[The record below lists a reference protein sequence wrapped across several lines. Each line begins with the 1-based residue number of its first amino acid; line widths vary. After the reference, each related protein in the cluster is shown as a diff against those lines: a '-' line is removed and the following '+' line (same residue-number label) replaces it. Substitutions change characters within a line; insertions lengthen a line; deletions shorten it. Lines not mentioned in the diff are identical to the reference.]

1 MRPPEG
7 PPAAGPA
14 ADTPTNAPADAP
26 TETPV
31 PDPATVQRAAEWMA
45 RLWSGEASAADQ
57 AACATWRAAHAG
69 HEQAWQQLL
78 AFEHQL
84 ASVPAAMARHALRA
98 PARAASAARRRAMRL
113 LGLGLA
119 VGGIGYVVRESEAWT
134 LATADLRSATGENR
148 SVTLPDGTQLVLASA
163 SAVDLRYTAG
173 ERLIVLRAGEIL
185 ITSAPGPAPAA
196 RPLRVRSRQGTVQAL
211 GTRFSVR
218 QDAEA
223 SHVAVFEGAVDIR
236 PAQAGAAALRI
247 AAGQR
252 ASFTASGVQPPAPV
266 PDSAA
271 AWNRGILVADA
282 MPLGELTAELARYRP
297 GLLRC
302 DSAVAGLRV
311 SGVFSL
317 HDTDRALHNLTLSLP
332 VTVTYRTRYWVS
344 VHAR

>member
-14 ADTPTNAPADAP
+14 ADPLTNTPAHAP
-26 TETPV
+26 TETPE

-57 AACATWRAAHAG
+57 AACAAWRAAHAG

-98 PARAASAARRRAMRL
+98 PAQAAGAARRRAMRL

-134 LATADLRSATGENR
+134 LATADLRSGTGENR
-148 SVTLPDGTQLVLASA
+148 SVTLPDGTQMVLASA

-185 ITSAPGPAPAA
+185 VTSAPGPAPAA
-196 RPLRVRSRQGTVQAL
+196 PLRVRSRQGTVQAL

-218 QDAEA
+218 QDAGA

-236 PAQAGAAALRI
+236 PAQASAAPLRI
-247 AAGQR
+247 AAGQGT
-252 ASFTASGVQPPAPV
+252 SFTASGVQPPATV

-271 AWNRGILVADA
+271 AWSRGILVADA

-302 DSAVAGLRV
+302 DPAVAGLRV

-332 VTVTYRTRYWVS
+332 VAVTYRTRYWVS

>member
-7 PPAAGPA
+7 PL

-26 TETPV
+26 TETPA

-57 AACATWRAAHAG
+57 AACAAWRAAHAG

-84 ASVPAAMARHALRA
+84 ASVPAAMARHALRTPA
-98 PARAASAARRRAMRL
+98 PGAARRRAMRL

-134 LATADLRSATGENR
+134 LATADLRSGTGENR
-148 SVTLPDGTQLVLASA
+148 SVTLPDGTQMVLASA
-163 SAVDLRYTAG
+163 SAVDLRYTAS
-173 ERLIVLRAGEIL
+173 ERRIVLCAGEIL
-185 ITSAPGPAPAA
+185 VTSAPGPAPAA
-196 RPLRVRSRQGTVQAL
+196 PLRVRSRQGTVQAL

-218 QDAEA
+218 QDAGA

-236 PAQAGAAALRI
+236 PAQAGAAPLRI

-252 ASFTASGVQPPAPV
+252 TSFTASSVQRPAPV

-271 AWNRGILVADA
+271 AWSHGILVADA

-302 DSAVAGLRV
+302 DPAVAGLRV

-332 VTVTYRTRYWVS
+332 VAVTYRTRYWVS